1 MEEIRS
7 FGYICPHC
15 GKAVLHQRSVFALSA
30 AAARME
36 CECGHEALE
45 AETDGVKFRLWVPCG
60 VCGGHHQA
68 ECGAPA
74 AYRPVP
80 RMLSFIWQH
89 RSSRSRSVAAFRRSL
104 PPHLAQVRSTAP
116 RRTAMV

>member
-1 MEEIRS
+1 MEEMRS

-45 AETDGVKFRLWVPCG
+45 AEIFS
-60 VCGGHHQA
+60 
-68 ECGAPA
+68 E
-74 AYRPVP
+74 
-80 RMLSFIWQH
+80 
-89 RSSRSRSVAAFRRSL
+89 L
-104 PPHLAQVRSTAP
+104 PLRQESAGPLI
-116 RRTAMV
+116 